1 MDEQQLK
8 NEITTVDDRVNSIV
22 VNDPDTF
29 QKAGS
34 VVIDLDGLIKKI
46 NTYWEDPIKKAH
58 EAHKSLTAKRAEML
72 KPVEDRKKLLRGK
85 ISAYLTE
92 QDRIKREEQRKLD
105 DERRKKEQA
114 EREKLERAAIKA
126 EEKGKI
132 ERAEDLRTQAAD
144 VYVQPAIVESQIE
157 KTTRMETGTVSQKRD
172 IRVAVSDPMAVL
184 HAIIGGRLPIG
195 IVNINETKLKQAI
208 KLAGITQLDGCIIE
222 QVINAQIRAS

>member
-157 KTTRMETGTVSQKRD
+157 KTTRMETGTVS
-172 IRVAVSDPMAVL
+172 
-184 HAIIGGRLPIG
+184 
-195 IVNINETKLKQAI
+195 
-208 KLAGITQLDGCIIE
+208 
-222 QVINAQIRAS
+222 